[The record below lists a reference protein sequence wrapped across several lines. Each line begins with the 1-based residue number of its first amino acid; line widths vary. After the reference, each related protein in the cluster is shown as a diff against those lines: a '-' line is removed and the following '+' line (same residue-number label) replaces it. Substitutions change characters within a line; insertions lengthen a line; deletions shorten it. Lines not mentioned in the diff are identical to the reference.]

1 MLQAITSSASSHAV
15 ASVFPS
21 ARSRIG
27 LRVWSD
33 EDDMAIRLLYPDYG
47 ALQRHFADRTLA
59 AIKHRAA
66 KLRVVSKRHVWT
78 QLEVARLRR
87 LFAQRRPT
95 DDTLKTAFPH
105 ITLAKILYK
114 ARHVGIVRERIAPII
129 LGVPVLDAVRQ
140 RAHDEGLCLAELDRL
155 AGTNRYFQQST
166 RRVVWRHVAA
176 AVDFL
181 GGALAPRWDE
191 DHEAEAQAGPMM
203 AQAA

>member
-1 MLQAITSSASSHAV
+1 MLQLITNTAGPTAL
-15 ASVFPS
+15 ANIFPLT
-21 ARSRIG
+21 RPRG
-27 LRVWSD
+27 PLRVWSQ
-33 EDDMAIRLLYPDYG
+33 EDDMAVRLLYPDYG

-66 KLRVVSKRHVWT
+66 KLGVVSKRHVWT

-95 DDTLKTAFPH
+95 DDALKAAFPH
-105 ITLAKILYK
+105 IPLDKILYK

-140 RAHDEGLCLAELDRL
+140 RAHDEGMCLAELDRL
-155 AGTNRYFQQST
+155 SGTKRYFQQST

-181 GGALAPRWDE
+181 GGALTPRWDE
-191 DHEAEAQAGPMM
+191 EDDVSAEAGYLTT
-203 AQAA
+203 QAA

>member
-1 MLQAITSSASSHAV
+1 MAV
-15 ASVFPS
+15 
-21 ARSRIG
+21 
-27 LRVWSD
+27 
-33 EDDMAIRLLYPDYG
+33 RLLYPDYG
-47 ALQRHFADRTLA
+47 ALRRHFADRSLA

-66 KLRVVSKRHVWT
+66 KLKVVAARHVWT

-95 DDTLKTAFPH
+95 DADLKAAFPH
-105 ITLAKILYK
+105 ISLHKILNK

-155 AGTNRYFQQST
+155 SGTRRYFQQST

-191 DHEAEAQAGPMM
+191 EDEAGAEARYLTT
-203 AQAA
+203 QAA